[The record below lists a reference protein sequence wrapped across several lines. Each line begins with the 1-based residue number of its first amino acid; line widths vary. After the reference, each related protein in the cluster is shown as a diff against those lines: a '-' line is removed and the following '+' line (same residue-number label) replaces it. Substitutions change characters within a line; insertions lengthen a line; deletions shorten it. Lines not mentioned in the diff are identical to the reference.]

1 VDAAD
6 QLTILGRAA
15 LAALL
20 GFAIG
25 LEREY
30 RGKVAGER
38 TFALL
43 ALGAASFTGAGALL
57 LGPDGAGRVIQGV
70 VAGMGFLGAGVIFR
84 RRELDVRG
92 LTTAASAWAAAAIG
106 VVVGLGA
113 YLAGALSTAL
123 VLLILELGQ
132 IPLLRR
138 VHERGATVDD
148 REPGSDG

>member
-1 VDAAD
+1 VETSV

-30 RGKVAGER
+30 RGKSAGER

-43 ALGAASFTGAGALL
+43 GLGAAAFTASGALL
-57 LGPDGAGRVIQGV
+57 LGSEGAGRVIQGV

-84 RRELDVRG
+84 RQALDVKG
-92 LTTAASAWAAAAIG
+92 LTTAAGAWAAAAIG

-113 YLAGALSTAL
+113 YVAGALATAL
-123 VLLILELGQ
+123 VLLILELDQ

-138 VHERGATVDD
+138 VHDRAVTSERQDD
-148 REPGSDG
+148 GSGS